1 MTSCIHKTQKWTI
14 PIRHIKDHNSGKN
27 QPTVRWIHIGMSY
40 CSFHV
45 DILKIHHFVCVFL
58 NVQPNHSVLQGCDF
72 WQCGQKKLCMPT
84 FCILLNTC
92 FLEMW
97 LVKEENL
104 LKVLFHIAHAILKFG
119 SPLWIKDTLY
129 MLDVR
134 IDTVKIFTTNST
146 YHCEMHFGTTVA
158 YRRVNLRCST
168 FASEVLHAVKIVV
181 CFSPKETMMKH
192 KAHQ

>member
-72 WQCGQKKLCMPT
+72 WQCGQKKIVYADILYFVEHVFSWNVACERGKPPEGAIASFYSTCYIKIWIPLCGLKIH
-84 FCILLNTC
+84 CICL
-92 FLEMW
+92 M
-97 LVKEENL
+97 
-104 LKVLFHIAHAILKFG
+104 
-119 SPLWIKDTLY
+119 
-129 MLDVR
+129 
-134 IDTVKIFTTNST
+134 
-146 YHCEMHFGTTVA
+146 
-158 YRRVNLRCST
+158 
-168 FASEVLHAVKIVV
+168 
-181 CFSPKETMMKH
+181 
-192 KAHQ
+192 

>member
-72 WQCGQKKLCMPT
+72 WQCGQKT
-84 FCILLNTC
+84 IVYADILYFVEHVFSWNVAGLWKRKTSWTAEGAIASFYSTC
-92 FLEMW
+92 YI
-97 LVKEENL
+97 K
-104 LKVLFHIAHAILKFG
+104 I
-119 SPLWIKDTLY
+119 WIPSVD
-129 MLDVR
+129 
-134 IDTVKIFTTNST
+134 
-146 YHCEMHFGTTVA
+146 
-158 YRRVNLRCST
+158 
-168 FASEVLHAVKIVV
+168 
-181 CFSPKETMMKH
+181 
-192 KAHQ
+192 

>member
-1 MTSCIHKTQKWTI
+1 MHKPDGLLVLGFLQARDRFYW
-14 PIRHIKDHNSGKN
+14 PRAPDHRLISKTGR
-27 QPTVRWIHIGMSY
+27 VVIFDS
-40 CSFHV
+40 V
-45 DILKIHHFVCVFL
+45 DK
-58 NVQPNHSVLQGCDF
+58 
-72 WQCGQKKLCMPT
+72 KKLCMLT

-104 LKVLFHIAHAILKFG
+104 LKVLLHPSIPHAILKFG